1 VSSIEPKL
9 VSVVIVNK
17 NYDQFIRSAV
27 ESVLNQ
33 THPYVEVIVVDD
45 HSTDSSLRIV
55 EEYRKDGRLS
65 LTKSRGNGVSAAR
78 NEGLRLAK
86 GDYVAFLDSDDFF
99 ERSKIEL
106 QLKLISQ
113 ENLDGVT
120 NDVLLKGTS
129 SISDDLESDRVSKM
143 DFLSFQK
150 SALGV
155 GGYLMSTLLI
165 KRSILEKIDWFDEVL
180 SHGEDYDFASRV
192 FRGFRIGHLPQCMTT
207 IRKHATNSSNAPSN
221 KYQADVRHIANK
233 FLRENSFSMSR
244 LQILQYIIRS
254 TFGSLKY
261 SIKSKSF
268 TGAKDSLAIVMNL
281 SFAYGKRRSSV

>member
-1 VSSIEPKL
+1 VSSIKPKL
-9 VSVVIVNK
+9 VSVVLVNK
-17 NYDQFIRSAV
+17 NYDQFIRSAI

-33 THPYVEVIVVDD
+33 TYPCIEVIVVDD
-45 HSTDSSLRIV
+45 HSTDTSIRIV
-55 EEYRKDGRLS
+55 EEYLEDGRLS
-65 LTKSRGNGVSAAR
+65 LTKSNGNGVSAAR
-78 NEGLRLAK
+78 NQGLRLAK

-99 ERSKIEL
+99 MQRKIEL
-106 QLKLISQ
+106 QLKMINQ

-120 NDVLLKGTS
+120 NDVFIKGTTGG
-129 SISDDLESDRVSKM
+129 SDDLEPTRVTKM
-143 DFLSFQK
+143 DFLLFQK

-180 SHGEDYDFASRV
+180 AHGEDYDFASRV
-192 FRGFRIGHLPQCMTT
+192 FRGFEIGHLPQCMST
-207 IRKHATNSSNAPSN
+207 IRKHATNSSNTPGK

-233 FLRENSFSMSR
+233 FLKENSFSMSC
-244 LQILQYIIRS
+244 LEILQYIFRS
-254 TFGSLKY
+254 SIGSLKY

-281 SFAYGKRRSSV
+281 NYAYGKRRPNV